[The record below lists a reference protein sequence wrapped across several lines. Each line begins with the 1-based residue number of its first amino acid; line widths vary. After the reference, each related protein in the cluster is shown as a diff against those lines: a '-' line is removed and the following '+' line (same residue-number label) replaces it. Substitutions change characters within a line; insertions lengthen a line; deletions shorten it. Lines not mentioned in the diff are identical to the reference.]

1 MTPCLAMD
9 KVMLELD
16 TLHMTV
22 MFQILFPPASLV
34 LSFFKLFYPVELL

>member
-1 MTPCLAMD
+1 MD